1 MESLLKRM
9 NTMLLVSSAVG
20 TALMAGLF
28 FAYSCSVNP
37 GLHSLSDSS
46 YLEAMQAINRAILNP
61 TFLLCF
67 LGTAVWLPF
76 SCVLNRHHPGRMAW
90 LLAAS
95 ICYGVGVLGVTLAG
109 NVPLNEALASFDL
122 RTANPEQLAHQRL
135 LFEVPWNQ
143 FHTIRTIAAILT
155 ELLVVLALLQQQ
167 D

>member
-1 MESLLKRM
+1 M
-9 NTMLLVSSAVG
+9 NTIVLMSSAVG

-37 GLHSLSDSS
+37 GLHSLPDSG
-46 YLEAMQAINRAILNP
+46 YLASMQAINRAILNP
-61 TFLLCF
+61 VFLLCF
-67 LGTAVWLPF
+67 LGTAVLLPL
-76 SCVLNRHHPGRMAW
+76 SCFLNRHNPERMAW

-122 RTANPEQLAHQRL
+122 RTANPEQLAHQRV
-135 LFEVPWNQ
+135 LFEEPWDR

-155 ELLVVLALLQQQ
+155 ELLMVLALLQPQ